1 MSQTITAIEKELSRK
16 TKPRYLD
23 PYQVIRQTLGSSYI
37 LAELDGAQLA
47 RPIATFR
54 IIPYIRRKALQDLI
68 HPIDKSLDTTN
79 PISPSDSESE

>member
-1 MSQTITAIEKELSRK
+1 MKESYSPGELVLIRNHAIEKELSRK
-16 TKPRYLD
+16 TKLQYLG
-23 PYQVIRQTLGSSYI
+23 PYQVICQTLGSSYI

-68 HPIDKSLDTTN
+68 HL
-79 PISPSDSESE
+79 